1 MTYSELVEAVQAA
14 NTNDPVAATMI
25 PVQSGRFL
33 GLIYRF
39 AESYGLPRI
48 SSLIINK
55 NKGDCG
61 AGLSQGHDCAAE
73 RLACYR
79 FDWRVTF
86 PDFGDFIKTSKA
98 NIVELKAVKKITV
111 NEASQ
116 IRWSYFN
123 TNRARLVL
131 GIQDFSVLILNALM
145 NGIAVEVAFA
155 PYLKT
160 VEVSKQH
167 VLESDDKK
175 IKAT

>member
-1 MTYSELVEAVQAA
+1 MIKNQDNIDFKVVEDFGNEWTAYNQ
-14 NTNDPVAATMI
+14 
-25 PVQSGRFL
+25 
-33 GLIYRF
+33 
-39 AESYGLPRI
+39 
-48 SSLIINK
+48 K
-55 NKGDCG
+55 
-61 AGLSQGHDCAAE
+61 GLSDKDLSNAFYQ
-73 RLACYR
+73 Y
-79 FDWRVTF
+79 FNIF
-86 PDFGDFIKTSKA
+86 PFEKINSPPSTQAQQRGGDG
-98 NIVELKAVKKITV
+98 
-111 NEASQ
+111 ASGSSSDAQ
-116 IRWSYFN
+116 KGCSPAGKVLLECVWSYFN